1 MVFLHRGYSLVLTTR
16 VLFRHAM
23 FANFVALLLK
33 SVSLM
38 LSFCLLGDCF
48 QNVWQCIFLALDLL
62 QLHQANPSDAI
73 QVCDCFHC
81 LYLGYLRWLTN
92 QQPNYKL
99 AWTTLEIN
107 PQESLLNSSFCQILR
122 ILFSKISNLKNY
134 FLYLNSDSLF
144 KSFTC
149 HPTKFLLV
157 SSKT

>member
-23 FANFVALLLK
+23 FANFEALLLN
-33 SVSLM
+33 SVGLM
-38 LSFCLLGDCF
+38 LSFCLLSDCF

-73 QVCDCFHC
+73 QVCDCFNC
-81 LYLGYLRWLTN
+81 LYLSIGYLRRLTN

-122 ILFSKISNLKNY
+122 ILFSTTRNY
-134 FLYLNSDSLF
+134 FLYLNSNSLS